1 MKRPIKPFVVEVRKG
16 QKKGDEPVQT
26 SQPKPA
32 PKPGPR
38 NASGDDALRR
48 AQAMLFSPSPAPS
61 PAPAEVTPP
70 GRTGRILASL
80 DEPTPPVV
88 ADAPARKRGRP
99 PGSLNKPK
107 SEAKAPAGAPKRRGR
122 PPKNPPQPLRQ
133 IDPVPAQAPTN
144 PAFEPR
150 AAGPAP
156 ARLPR
161 KLQQLI
167 GLETDQLAEQVARI
181 PAGERWKRRLRGPAR
196 LAFERRHTKV

>member
-16 QKKGDEPVQT
+16 QKKGDEPAQT

-80 DEPTPPVV
+80 DEPTAPVV

-107 SEAKAPAGAPKRRGR
+107 PVRWVSLPLSSVRLWKTEAK
-122 PPKNPPQPLRQ
+122 
-133 IDPVPAQAPTN
+133 
-144 PAFEPR
+144 
-150 AAGPAP
+150 
-156 ARLPR
+156 
-161 KLQQLI
+161 
-167 GLETDQLAEQVARI
+167 QVARK
-181 PAGERWKRRLRGPAR
+181 PCGARKRLLRNWKRRP
-196 LAFERRHTKV
+196 TKKKRQTYGSKRQQLPRFPMN